1 MVDKYLIT
9 LGCSW
14 TYGDGD
20 ETDNQGWTGLLAE
33 NVGRTLDNLAN
44 NGNSNLNQFLQ
55 LLNYKTEVDDVLVIF
70 GLSGFAR
77 QMYISKDIPTIYP
90 KDYSLEYYQNYFCEP
105 VNDIQNYLVIK
116 LFQDYCNQKGWK
128 HYTFLSF
135 ETLNKFKKIDTNTD
149 MTDEEIS
156 AVNHKNNVLDLL
168 DWKYIMDDMTFMDYI
183 DGRNNDTDEN
193 NEAKLKWFFKNNQP
207 EENPWKNNELFA
219 PCGHPNHKGYSMWAD
234 YLYTRLQD
242 LTLT

>member
-1 MVDKYLIT
+1 MDNKYLIT

-14 TYGDGD
+14 TSGNGDD
-20 ETDNQGWTGLLAE
+20 TDNQGWTVLLADKL
-33 NVGRTLDNLAN
+33 NRTLVNLAN
-44 NGNSNLNQFLQ
+44 AGNSNLNQFTQ

-77 QMYISKDIPTIYP
+77 QMYISKDVQTIYP
-90 KDYSLEYYQNYFCEP
+90 KDYSLQYYQKYFCEP
-105 VNDIQNYLVIK
+105 VNDIQNYLVVK
-116 LFQDYCNQKGWK
+116 SFQDYCNQKGWK

-135 ETLNKFKKIDTNTD
+135 ETLNKLKKISTNID
-149 MTDEEIS
+149 MTDEDIR
-156 AVNHKNNVLDLL
+156 AKDHKNNVLDLL
-168 DWKYIMDDMTFMDYI
+168 DWNYIMDDMTFMDYI
-183 DGRNNDTDEN
+183 DGRKNNTDEN
-193 NEAKLKWFFKNNQP
+193 NETKLKWFFNNGQP
-207 EENPWKNNELFA
+207 GENPWKNEELFA